1 MDIFLVIF
9 FVVLFTFISYKMA
22 ENRGR
27 NGVGYA
33 LVGLLTSP
41 VVIWVILLVIG
52 DTEEKR
58 KEKADFKAFKEN
70 CL

>member
-1 MDIFLVIF
+1 MELLLILL
-9 FVVLFTFISYKMA
+9 FVFIFTFISYKMA
-22 ENRGR
+22 ESRGR
-27 NGVGYA
+27 DGVVYA
-33 LVGLLTSP
+33 LIGLLTSP

>member
-1 MDIFLVIF
+1 MDIYLVIF
-9 FVVLFTFISYKMA
+9 IIIFTIISYKMA
-22 ENRGR
+22 KNRGR
-27 NGVGYA
+27 NGFGWAVFGLIVSPL
-33 LVGLLTSP
+33 LV
-41 VVIWVILLVIG
+41 WVILLVIG

>member
-1 MDIFLVIF
+1 
-9 FVVLFTFISYKMA
+9 MA
-22 ENRGR
+22 KNRGR
-27 NGVGYA
+27 NGFGWAVFGLIVSPL
-33 LVGLLTSP
+33 LV
-41 VVIWVILLVIG
+41 WVILLVIG